1 MILNA
6 QHDILSHFHLLSGG
20 CVLAMFLTQMD
31 HSKATEAYYIVVL
44 VMYSAIVNM

>member
-20 CVLAMFLTQMD
+20 CVLATFLTQMD
-31 HSKATEAYYIVVL
+31 HCKATEAYYIVVSVL
-44 VMYSAIVNM
+44 YFAIANV